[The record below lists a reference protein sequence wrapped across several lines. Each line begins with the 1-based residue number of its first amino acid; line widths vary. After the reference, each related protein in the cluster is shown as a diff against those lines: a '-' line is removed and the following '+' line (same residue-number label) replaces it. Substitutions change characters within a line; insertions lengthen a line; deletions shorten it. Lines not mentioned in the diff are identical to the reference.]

1 MVSTVRRQGGF
12 TFLLLLW
19 WVAVSSVVLAA
30 LGQQWLLESRRQ
42 REIELVFRGTQIRQA
57 IQEFYEQSPQGQDK
71 RYPLNFDELLD
82 DRRSGHE
89 VRHLRRMWP
98 DPMTH
103 RPWGVIRDGNQ
114 IKGVFSTAKGKPLRA
129 PEGVNRYAD
138 WRFEQG

>member
-1 MVSTVRRQGGF
+1 MQRQRGF

-42 REIELVFRGTQIRQA
+42 REMELVFRATQIRDA
-57 IQEFYEQSPQGQDK
+57 IQHFYDQAPEGQPK
-71 RYPLNFDELLD
+71 RYPMSFDELLD

-89 VRHLRRMWP
+89 VRHLRRLWL
-98 DPMTH
+98 DPITLK
-103 RPWGVIRDGNQ
+103 PWGVIRDGNQ
-114 IKGVFSTAKGKPLRA
+114 IKGVYSRAKGHPLRA
-129 PEGVNRYAD
+129 PEGVNQYSD